1 MRCHNCAAS
10 PENLNTAKYIVY
22 KNSTLREMEV
32 LEKINKR
39 RRKPRFL
46 KNKLMKPRLKTGLLG
61 TLSLISKKQ
70 LRNKAAAD
78 EGERECFLQ
87 FALDEI
93 RMDERA

>member
-10 PENLNTAKYIVY
+10 PETLNNAKYIVY

-61 TLSLISKKQ
+61 TLSLISQKQ
-70 LRNKAAAD
+70 QRNKAAD
-78 EGERECFLQ
+78 EGERECFLW

>member
-10 PENLNTAKYIVY
+10 PETLNNAKYIVY

-39 RRKPRFL
+39 RRKRFL
-46 KNKLMKPRLKTGLLG
+46 KNKFMKPRLKTGLLG
-61 TLSLISKKQ
+61 TFSLISQKQ

-78 EGERECFLQ
+78 EGERVLFAVCFG
-87 FALDEI
+87 
-93 RMDERA
+93 

>member
-1 MRCHNCAAS
+1 ML
-10 PENLNTAKYIVY
+10 PVQKLNNAKCIVY

-78 EGERECFLQ
+78 EGERECFLR
-87 FALDEI
+87 FALDESI
-93 RMDERA
+93 EQLNEND

>member
-10 PENLNTAKYIVY
+10 PETLNNAKYIVY

-61 TLSLISKKQ
+61 TLSLISQKQ

-78 EGERECFLQ
+78 GERECFLR
-87 FALDEI
+87 FA
-93 RMDERA
+93 MDERA

>member
-10 PENLNTAKYIVY
+10 PETLNNAKYIVY

-39 RRKPRFL
+39 RRKQRFL
-46 KNKLMKPRLKTGLLG
+46 KNKFMKPRLKTGLLG
-61 TLSLISKKQ
+61 TLSLISQKLLLMK
-70 LRNKAAAD
+70 
-78 EGERECFLQ
+78 ERECFLQ